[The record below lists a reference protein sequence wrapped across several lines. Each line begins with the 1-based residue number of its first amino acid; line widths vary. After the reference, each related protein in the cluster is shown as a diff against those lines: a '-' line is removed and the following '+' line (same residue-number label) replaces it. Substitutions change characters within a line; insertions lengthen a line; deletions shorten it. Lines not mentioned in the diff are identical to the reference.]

1 MTALSKYPV
10 WVAHVD
16 TDKPAYSG
24 TYFMW
29 QYSWE
34 GNISGIDGDVDMD
47 HCYVDFD
54 AYTMKF
60 GLNGRK

>member
-1 MTALSKYPV
+1 M

-34 GNISGIDGDVDMD
+34 GSISGIAGDVDMD

-54 AYTMKF
+54 AYTRKF